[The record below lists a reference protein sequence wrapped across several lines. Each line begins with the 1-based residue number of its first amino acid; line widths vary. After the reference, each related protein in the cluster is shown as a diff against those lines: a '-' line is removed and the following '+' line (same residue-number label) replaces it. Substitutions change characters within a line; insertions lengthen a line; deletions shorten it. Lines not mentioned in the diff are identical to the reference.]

1 MRVKT
6 TVLFFLSLLLVSG
19 FGGANNCSSTSST
32 ARIEESAVNSSQG
45 TRGID
50 QRIERVE
57 NGLLLP
63 VIIKGQ
69 PSVPMKL
76 ADRMQ
81 FFKTP
86 GVSIAVINNGRI
98 EWARAYGVREAG
110 NNERV
115 TTETLFQ
122 AGSISKAMTAVAAL
136 RLVQQGKLN
145 LDEDVNQNSFR
156 GKFPKTNLRESRK

>member
-32 ARIEESAVNSSQG
+32 ARTEEAAGNSSQG
-45 TRGID
+45 TRDID

-69 PSVPMKL
+69 PSVSMKL

-81 FFKTP
+81 F
-86 GVSIAVINNGRI
+86 
-98 EWARAYGVREAG
+98 
-110 NNERV
+110 
-115 TTETLFQ
+115 
-122 AGSISKAMTAVAAL
+122 SK
-136 RLVQQGKLN
+136 RP
-145 LDEDVNQNSFR
+145 E
-156 GKFPKTNLRESRK
+156 